1 MKYGSEEDSMMT
13 DKLRE
18 IFKATVDKAAS
29 EGKLKPIEEA
39 IKSLNLNID
48 AKTLF
53 VAAQMTDETKGRSP
67 EELAS
72 MLKDP
77 EIVRVVMVKAE
88 MPPKNEMEDEPT
100 AEEAM
105 PSVGAKM
112 MKMKKEAEMSDMAD
126 EGMEDEGKAQAY
138 RMRMGM

>member
-1 MKYGSEEDSMMT
+1 MKDEEYDSGMT
-13 DKLRE
+13 AKLKE
-18 IFKATVDKAAS
+18 ILKATVDKADS
-29 EGKLKPIEEA
+29 EGKLQAITDA

-53 VAAQMTDETKGRSP
+53 VAAQLSDETQGRSP

-77 EIVRVVMVKAE
+77 EIVRVVMMKANL
-88 MPPKNEMEDEPT
+88 PPKGEMAEEST
-100 AEEAM
+100 EEEAM
-105 PSVGAKM
+105 PSVGMKM
-112 MKMKKEAEMSDMAD
+112 MKMKKEAEMSDMAED
-126 EGMEDEGKAQAY
+126 GMEDDSKAKAY

>member
-1 MKYGSEEDSMMT
+1 VKYEEEDDGMT
-13 DKLRE
+13 MKLRE
-18 IFKATVDKAAS
+18 IFTATVDKAQA
-29 EGKLKPIEEA
+29 EGKLKPIEDA

-77 EIVRVVMVKAE
+77 EIVRVVMVKADL
-88 MPPKNEMEDEPT
+88 PPKSGMGEEPT
-100 AEEAM
+100 EEEAM
-105 PSVGAKM
+105 PSVGMKM

-126 EGMEDEGKAQAY
+126 EGIEDDEKAKSY

>member
-1 MKYGSEEDSMMT
+1 VKYEEEDDGMT
-13 DKLRE
+13 MKLRE
-18 IFKATVDKAAS
+18 IFTATVDKAQA
-29 EGKLKPIEEA
+29 EGKLKPIEDA

-88 MPPKNEMEDEPT
+88 MPPKSKMGEEPT
-100 AEEAM
+100 EEEAM

>member
-1 MKYGSEEDSMMT
+1 MKYEEEDDGMT
-13 DKLRE
+13 TKLRE
-18 IFKATVDKAAS
+18 IFTATVDKAQA
-29 EGKLKPIEEA
+29 EGKLKPIEDA

-77 EIVRVVMVKAE
+77 EIVRVVMVKADL
-88 MPPKNEMEDEPT
+88 PPKSEMGEEPT
-100 AEEAM
+100 EEEAM
-105 PSVGAKM
+105 PSVGMKM
-112 MKMKKEAEMSDMAD
+112 MKMKKEAQMSDMAD
-126 EGMEDEGKAQAY
+126 EGIEDDDKAKAY

>member
-1 MKYGSEEDSMMT
+1 MKYEEEDDGMT
-13 DKLRE
+13 MKLRE
-18 IFKATVDKAAS
+18 IFTATVDKAQA
-29 EGKLKPIEEA
+29 EGKLKPIEDA

-77 EIVRVVMVKAE
+77 EIVRVVMVKADL
-88 MPPKNEMEDEPT
+88 PPKSGMGEEPT
-100 AEEAM
+100 EEEAM
-105 PSVGAKM
+105 PVGMKM

-126 EGMEDEGKAQAY
+126 EGMEDEGKAKAY